1 MHWKGFISSSLVAC
15 VPIHCHTFNPNFIF
29 IFIIIIIIIRTY
41 IPAGLVV
48 SGLSSHIPN
57 GAEEILAMLER
68 GNGNRTQ
75 HPTEANATSSRSH
88 AVFQVSPRNV
98 RS

>member
-1 MHWKGFISSSLVAC
+1 MERCIEC
-15 VPIHCHTFNPNFIF
+15 VFSPP
-29 IFIIIIIIIRTY
+29 
-41 IPAGLVV
+41 PGLVV

-57 GAEEILAMLER
+57 GAAEILAMLER

-88 AVFQVSPRNV
+88 AVFQVCV
-98 RS
+98 